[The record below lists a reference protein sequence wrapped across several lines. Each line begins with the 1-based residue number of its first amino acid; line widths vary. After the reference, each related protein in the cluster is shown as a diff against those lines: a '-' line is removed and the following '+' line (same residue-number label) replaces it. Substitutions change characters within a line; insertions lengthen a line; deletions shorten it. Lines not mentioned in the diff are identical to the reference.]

1 MSDTETSIP
10 KAHSDRPVQ
19 HVDGTVTLVTK
30 RDESTH
36 SPVHAIAFKT
46 EGATALAPIIPID
59 RLYEAAPG
67 STSQIV
73 TALELLKEVCDNLS
87 EARESDNP
95 IDADRIVQRV
105 QLSLPKLFACRS
117 IGDGFGV
124 IINSL
129 HFAFANL
136 NGTPLTSQQLN
147 VVWRVLRELR
157 TRPALSLE
165 LGIQRVEELEQCG
178 LEVDPSDVGELI
190 EDFES
195 AEND

>member
-10 KAHSDRPVQ
+10 KVRADRPVQ
-19 HVDGTVTLVTK
+19 HIDGTVTLVTQ

-36 SPVHAIAFKT
+36 SPVHGTAFKT

-73 TALELLKEVCDNLS
+73 TALELLKEACDDLS
-87 EARESDNP
+87 EARKSDNP
-95 IDADRIVQRV
+95 IDADRHVQRV

-124 IINSL
+124 TINSL

-136 NGTPLTSQQLN
+136 NGTPLTSQQLT

-157 TRPALSLE
+157 ARPALSLE
-165 LGIQRVEELEQCG
+165 QGIQRVEELEQCG
-178 LEVDPSDVGELI
+178 LDVDPSDVGELI
-190 EDFES
+190 EGFES
-195 AEND
+195 AENE